1 MEEYAL
7 RFFIGGVAVSCF
19 ATLGVIFR
27 PKTFAGLFG
36 AAPSVAV
43 ATLGIAIWQHG
54 PNYAAIAGRSM
65 IIGSLALGLYG
76 VLVCLLL
83 KRYRCSAVFATAI
96 GLVGWITVAFGLK
109 WLFLG

>member
-19 ATLGVIFR
+19 AALGDIFR
-27 PKTFAGLFG
+27 PKSFAGLFG

-54 PNYAAIAGRSM
+54 PNYAAIEGRSM
-65 IIGSLALGLYG
+65 IIGLGFYG
-76 VLVCLLL
+76 VLVCQLM
-83 KRYRCSAVFATAI
+83 KRYRYSAVFATGIA
-96 GLVGWITVAFGLK
+96 LVGWITAAFGLK